1 WTSPETP
8 QIAKLPRRAALGFG
22 YTEIS
27 RAAPA
32 VPEQAAITIPV
43 IRPWQYLG
51 RYATPEHSP
60 SPCTRSCA
68 GQPWPERV
76 ASCPPGGTVSRTI
89 DRFLLH
95 KAPSKHRIFALVL
108 DGGTEELEAVAT
120 LHKDDL
126 HLSSELLGAMMTT
139 LGTGDPTPVEET
151 LESLPEA
158 VAAGVRQYLP
168 SDHAP
173 EPGSRRYSGALN
185 SSLNKI
191 FVPDEPSDFD
201 RGQISALLE
210 AAWTIPVAVRA
221 DNMITEEG
229 GLYWRVHF
237 FQEVPFI

>member
-1 WTSPETP
+1 EQGEDAEDRRSEEGPEDRDLDPEAVAEVQEPHDPQTGHLRAERAAGQDRWTSPETP

-76 ASCPPGGTVSRTI
+76 ASCPPGETVSRTI

-108 DGGTEELEAVAT
+108 D
-120 LHKDDL
+120 
-126 HLSSELLGAMMTT
+126 
-139 LGTGDPTPVEET
+139 
-151 LESLPEA
+151 
-158 VAAGVRQYLP
+158 
-168 SDHAP
+168 
-173 EPGSRRYSGALN
+173 
-185 SSLNKI
+185 
-191 FVPDEPSDFD
+191 
-201 RGQISALLE
+201 
-210 AAWTIPVAVRA
+210 
-221 DNMITEEG
+221 
-229 GLYWRVHF
+229 
-237 FQEVPFI
+237 